1 MHFFRARAVAE
12 EWAEGRSGL
21 AILSIRE
28 ADELAQ
34 VHWVERQRAAARRVG
49 HDTGER

>member
-1 MHFFRARAVAE
+1 MHFFRAREVAE

-21 AILSIRE
+21 VILSLRE

-34 VHWVERQRAAARRVG
+34 VHWVERSRAAATRLTRSG
-49 HDTGER
+49 AP